1 MIITVKN
8 AQKCLINVHNALTRE
23 QIYLLVGVRRV
34 FRMILRLLF
43 VKNVIIIAKYVVKF
57 LTIVLNVQK
66 IE

>member
-1 MIITVKN
+1 MIITVNN
-8 AQKCLINVHNALTRE
+8 AQKHRINVHNALIIE